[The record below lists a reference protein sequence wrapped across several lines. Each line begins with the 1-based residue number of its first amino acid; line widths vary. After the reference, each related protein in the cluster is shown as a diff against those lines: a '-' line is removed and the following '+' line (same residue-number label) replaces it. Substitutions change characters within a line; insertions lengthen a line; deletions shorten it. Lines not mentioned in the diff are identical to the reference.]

1 MNLSRRDFNRLALA
15 SAALGPAMLATG
27 CNLET
32 DILNYSKVG
41 KAAFDN
47 LVAILEADGVLPA
60 GGDQFT
66 KAVDSAFDAVTAAV
80 NAFQAANPTG
90 TLADISTALVAVTT
104 AINTFLGEL
113 NIPVPSTVTL
123 VIALASVI
131 LSTIAGFL
139 TKLPPSPAATAIVAK
154 LASGASIASRSHMQM
169 IPIAPKARSVRKFKR
184 DWNAAAK
191 TGGHPEAEL
200 RLSFWESVTP

>member
-41 KAAFDN
+41 KQAFDN
-47 LVAILEADGVLPA
+47 VVAILEADGVLPA
-60 GGDQFT
+60 GGNQFS
-66 KAVDSAFDAVTAAV
+66 KAVDAAFDAVTAAV
-80 NAFQAANPTG
+80 NAFQAQNPTG
-90 TLADISTALVAVTT
+90 TLADISAALVAVTT
-104 AINTFLGEL
+104 AINAFLSEL

-123 VIALASVI
+123 VIALVSVI

-139 TKLPPSPAATAIVAK
+139 TQLPPSPGAAATAIHVRK
-154 LASGASIASRSHMQM
+154 IGARTFEIT
-169 IPIAPKARSVRKFKR
+169 PKMRSVRKFKR

-191 TGGHPEAEL
+191 AGGHPEAEL
-200 RLSFWESVTP
+200 KLSFWESVTP